1 MSAEIGV
8 SDLLARENESR
19 CSLRA
24 GVVGYKPRC
33 KLAPGNIFYSA
44 KMGLR
49 LNIKSVIFHGIM
61 ALVYFVLI
69 VIALVALGSFATKNA
84 DIQRNLND
92 MVSSSDSPCALY
104 ASRGGDISTS
114 TLPMSGPERN
124 CQFVLAGEVIVFV
137 AAVVLLVVSVIK
149 AIIGIEP

>member
-1 MSAEIGV
+1 
-8 SDLLARENESR
+8 
-19 CSLRA
+19 
-24 GVVGYKPRC
+24 
-33 KLAPGNIFYSA
+33 
-44 KMGLR
+44 MGLR

-104 ASRGGDISTS
+104 ASPGDRSTS